1 MKRTIKIPPH
11 KLTEWIEFYWLLLS
25 NPAFQSARNKRK
37 AYFEYRLA
45 KVYNTPFC

>member
-1 MKRTIKIPPH
+1 MKRSLKIPPG

-25 NPAFQSARNKRK
+25 NPAFQAASDKRK
-37 AYFEYRLA
+37 AYFEHCLA